1 MNTATY
7 CPRCECPSC
16 VAVRVKQARE
26 TNKPR
31 VPAIGTRP
39 KEPR

>member
-16 VAVRVKQARE
+16 VAVRRAMTKERA
-26 TNKPR
+26 KPIR
-31 VPAIGTRP
+31 VPTIGT
-39 KEPR
+39 KERR